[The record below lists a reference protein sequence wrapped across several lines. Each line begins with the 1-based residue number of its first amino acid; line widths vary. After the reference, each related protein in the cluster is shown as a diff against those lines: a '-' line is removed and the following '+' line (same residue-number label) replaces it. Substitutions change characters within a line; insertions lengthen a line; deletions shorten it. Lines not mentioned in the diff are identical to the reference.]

1 MNKLGTRCTR
11 FRGKKDTAIICTCRW
26 FVNPLGVRGIY
37 IYLHVITCNYFL
49 SPRQAYISARIM
61 ASMLLPPLLTLVLT
75 LVSFSCV
82 VGARHIPLD
91 LAIAASV
98 RFATKV

>member
-1 MNKLGTRCTR
+1 MSLLLLLEDFNVMMLTLLVQR
-11 FRGKKDTAIICTCRW
+11 A
-26 FVNPLGVRGIY
+26 Y
-37 IYLHVITCNYFL
+37 ISARNYFL
-49 SPRQAYISARIM
+49 SPRRAYISARVT
-61 ASMLLPPLLTLVLT
+61 ASMLLLPLLT

-82 VGARHIPLD
+82 VGARNIPLD

>member
-1 MNKLGTRCTR
+1 
-11 FRGKKDTAIICTCRW
+11 
-26 FVNPLGVRGIY
+26 
-37 IYLHVITCNYFL
+37 
-49 SPRQAYISARIM
+49 
-61 ASMLLPPLLTLVLT
+61 MLLQPLLT

-98 RFATKV
+98 LFLQKCQG